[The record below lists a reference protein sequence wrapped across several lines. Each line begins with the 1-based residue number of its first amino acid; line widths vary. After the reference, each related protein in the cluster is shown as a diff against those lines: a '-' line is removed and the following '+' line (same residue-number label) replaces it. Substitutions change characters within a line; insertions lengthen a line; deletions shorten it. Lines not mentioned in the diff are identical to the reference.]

1 MKIHLVDGT
10 YELFRAHYSP
20 RPGRT
25 APDGSDVKATHGLA
39 QSLIALLNQPD
50 VTHVGV
56 AFDTVIRSF
65 RNGLFDGYK
74 TGDGVEPDL
83 LAQFPLAEAI
93 TAALGLAVWPM
104 HEFEADDAIAA
115 AAIRFSKSP
124 AVEQVLM
131 CSPDKDLA
139 QVVSG
144 QRVVMLDRRKGEIV
158 DEAGVAAKFG
168 VPPAAIPDYLALVGD
183 AADGIPGI
191 PRWGARSTA
200 AVLNRYAAIDNI
212 PDDAGDWDLKVRGAG
227 NLAGALADR
236 RADALLYRTLATLR
250 LDAPL
255 PETDPEQLRW
265 AGVRQPDLAEL
276 CRTLGAGIST
286 QSAPV
291 RANNYSPLQS
301 AGAIR
306 SPPTLPAVATPPR
319 SRPPWAPRPPA
330 PAPAVAA
337 MRRRCPA
344 PLRLPSGPSS
354 RYP

>member
-25 APDGSDVKATHGLA
+25 SPDGRDVKATHGLA

-56 AFDTVIRSF
+56 AFDSVIRSF
-65 RNGLFDGYK
+65 RNELFEGYK

-83 LAQFPLAEAI
+83 LAQFPLAERITGAI
-93 TAALGLAVWPM
+93 GLTVWPM
-104 HEFEADDAIAA
+104 TEFEADDAIAA
-115 AAIRFSKSP
+115 AAVRFARFD

-144 QRVVMLDRRKGEIV
+144 QRVVALDRRKGEV
-158 DEAGVAAKFG
+158 MDEAGVIEKFG

-183 AADGIPGI
+183 SADGIPGI

-200 AVLNRYAAIDNI
+200 TVLSEYGAIDAI
-212 PDDAGDWDLKVRGAG
+212 PPDAGDWGLKIRGAP
-227 NLAGALADR
+227 ALASGLAERMD
-236 RADALLYRTLATLR
+236 DALLYRQLARLR
-250 LDAPL
+250 LDVPL

-265 AGVRQPDLAEL
+265 TGVRQPDFAEL
-276 CRTLGAGIST
+276 CQSLGLESLL
-286 QSAPV
+286 S
-291 RANNYSPLQS
+291 
-301 AGAIR
+301 
-306 SPPTLPAVATPPR
+306 
-319 SRPPWAPRPPA
+319 
-330 PAPAVAA
+330 
-337 MRRRCPA
+337 
-344 PLRLPSGPSS
+344 RLPEPGSD
-354 RYP
+354 